1 MFAKSS
7 VREKKALTMWLER
20 RGQLACSYTIISIF
34 CMFFFC
40 ASLDPLDLLHLKL
53 SSQRVWMKKGGDF
66 DHPFPLNNNSWQLLS
81 DFQILFFKKRFDL
94 LGIFFHLASLCPR
107 YLLLHVDFLSR
118 GKTTF
123 WHWDNM
129 TFWKSPRST
138 FFLLNPP
145 TYKSFIWTWGYTCF
159 LLKDLDHDVL
169 SACLKLK
176 FMSELRDLSMRSKIC
191 LTRVIIAF

>member
-1 MFAKSS
+1 MKRLSTFFYAPCLQK
-7 VREKKALTMWLER
+7 VRSGKEGVNNVVGEKGAARLLVFDHKHFLHV
-20 RGQLACSYTIISIF
+20 
-34 CMFFFC
+34 FFC

-129 TFWKSPRST
+129 TF
-138 FFLLNPP
+138 
-145 TYKSFIWTWGYTCF
+145 
-159 LLKDLDHDVL
+159 
-169 SACLKLK
+169 
-176 FMSELRDLSMRSKIC
+176 
-191 LTRVIIAF
+191 